1 MELTTRTLPER
12 KHIALVAHDHCK
24 QMLLNWVRR
33 HQSLLEKHALSATG
47 TTGNLIQRETGL
59 EVNAMLSGPMGGD
72 QQVGAQISEGKI
84 DVLIFFWDPLNAVPH
99 DPDVKALLPVPED
112 FPDAEERR
120 LLYVAITRARHRV
133 WLLFNKEEPSVFVDI
148 LKSIDV
154 PVARKP

>member
-1 MELTTRTLPER
+1 
-12 KHIALVAHDHCK
+12 
-24 QMLLNWVRR
+24 MLARYHHLKPAV
-33 HQSLLEKHALSATG
+33 LEKAATRWPKLQLDFMTIHASKGQQADYVIVVGLKEGSDGFPAPA
-47 TTGNLIQRETGL
+47 RESVM
-59 EVNAMLSGPMGGD
+59 E
-72 QQVGAQISEGKI
+72 E
-84 DVLIFFWDPLNAVPH
+84 
-99 DPDVKALLPVPED
+99 ALLPVPED